1 MNSIKQGRISS
12 QLMRELSNIML
23 LEARDETLKH
33 VTITGCEV
41 TNDLSVARIYY
52 TYMGEENI
60 NDVIKNLKVAAPYL
74 RTVLASKIT
83 DLRKMPELRFVY
95 DNSVEY
101 GRHIENIIEKIHED
115 DEEINE
121 EISED

>member
-12 QLMRELSNIML
+12 QIMRELSNIML

-83 DLRKMPELRFVY
+83 DLRKMPELRFIY

-101 GRHIENIIEKIHED
+101 GKHIEKIIDKIHEE

-121 EISED
+121 N

>member
-12 QLMRELSNIML
+12 EIMRELSNIML

>member
-1 MNSIKQGRISS
+1 
-12 QLMRELSNIML
+12 
-23 LEARDETLKH
+23 
-33 VTITGCEV
+33 
-41 TNDLSVARIYY
+41 
-52 TYMGEENI
+52 MGEENI

-101 GRHIENIIEKIHED
+101 GRHIDTIIEKIHED
-115 DEEINE
+115 ELEAEEEINE
-121 EISED
+121 N

>member
-52 TYMGEENI
+52 TYMGEEHI
-60 NDVIKNLKVAAPYL
+60 NDVIKNLKEAAPYL
-74 RTVLASKIT
+74 RTVLAHKIT
-83 DLRKMPELRFVY
+83 DLRKMPELRFIY

-101 GRHIENIIEKIHED
+101 GKHIENIIEKIHED

-121 EISED
+121 N

>member
-12 QLMRELSNIML
+12 QIMRELSNIML

-41 TNDLSVARIYY
+41 TNDLSIARIYY

-60 NDVIKNLKVAAPYL
+60 NEVIKNLKVAAPYL

-101 GRHIENIIEKIHED
+101 GKHIEKIIDKIHENEVIE

-121 EISED
+121 D